1 MDKILAYRVSELEKS
16 RDDHEIRV
24 RALELGYA
32 KLMVLAAV
40 GAAIGS
46 FLANKVF

>member
-1 MDKILAYRVSELEKS
+1 MDKLIEFRLEKLETY
-16 RDDHEIRV
+16 RTDHDVRI

-32 KLMVLAAV
+32 KLMILAAV

>member
-1 MDKILAYRVSELEKS
+1 MDNIVAFRLAELEKA
-16 RDDHEIRV
+16 RADHEVRV

-32 KLMVLAAV
+32 KLMILAAI